1 MNEHVESLNQVKAT
15 IVDLA
20 IKFGPKGFVAI
31 VIPFPAAGSADAG
44 KRVVRLDKH
53 SPRRTQSGARTRYRR
68 SRPIAGSAP
77 KRCLPPRMAA
87 PTPCRQ
93 RRRKGNN
100 KGNT

>member
-44 KRVVRLDKH
+44 
-53 SPRRTQSGARTRYRR
+53 TR
-68 SRPIAGSAP
+68 AL
-77 KRCLPPRMAA
+77 KVL
-87 PTPCRQ
+87 
-93 RRRKGNN
+93 
-100 KGNT
+100 